1 MSTKEKSLE
10 RVMERPPRKDIEF
23 DEVKKVLEMHG
34 FTCTRISGS
43 HYIFKNKKY
52 PQIELDSIPMPHGGR
67 KTMKLSYI
75 DKIQMAI
82 EEYNKMENANDE
94 KE

>member
-23 DEVKKVLEMHG
+23 EEVEKALEMHE
-34 FTCTRISGS
+34 FTCVRIHGS
-43 HYIFKNKKY
+43 HCIFKNKKY
-52 PQIELDSIPMPHGGR
+52 PHIELDSIPMPHGGR
-67 KTMKLSYI
+67 KTMRQSYI
-75 DKIQMAI
+75 DKIQTAI
-82 EEYNKMENANDE
+82 EEYNKLENMSDE